1 MKKCLL
7 LLTLLSHNLCASTI
21 IGSPIVEINP
31 EGLYLV
37 QIKISSASDLDE
49 DDISIT
55 NFKSNDDLSDFN
67 FEFRIFENLQNYK
80 RLTLA
85 IPNNYLEDYISFR
98 LNIKK
103 ELKKDIFIFLPQNN
117 VAPRAKS
124 KVSFKL
130 PAKKIYGEPQRY
142 DLEKI
147 LSEEIDSQDSELN
160 NSNVFSLAKPSND
173 NSDDAEDLK
182 SIPSSEVET
191 IWSVSKSVSQN
202 YDASIYQIMW
212 GFYLENPN
220 AFIDEDINRVRGDI
234 DLALPS
240 QELVA
245 STSEVTAKESIAFM
259 DIRNKQI
266 KGSVIK
272 PILKLT
278 APVETYIDHGSKQDS
293 INSSTLK
300 LRPDPIKRIDNSK
313 LNASEIVSK
322 NTSIIEIQS
331 ETDLSATSNIS
342 KNSAG
347 FDLRDLFWVGIL
359 SMLLGFAIAF
369 MLIRSSKRQ
378 EFTREAVEEDLQ
390 DENNTFQTNLS
401 ISNDI
406 ETQELDLVR
415 TYIEMDDWDSAEK
428 ILDKLITNSINEAI
442 VSDARSLL
450 LLKEKN

>member
-1 MKKCLL
+1 MKKHLL
-7 LLTLLSHNLCASTI
+7 LLALLSHSLYASTI
-21 IGSPIVEINP
+21 IGSPIVEINS

-37 QIKISSASDLDE
+37 QIKISSTSNLEE

-55 NFKSNDDLSDFN
+55 NFKSNDELSDFK
-67 FEFRIFENLQNYK
+67 FEFRIFENLQDYK

-117 VAPRAKS
+117 VAPKAKS
-124 KVSFKL
+124 QVSFKL

-147 LSEEIDSQDSELN
+147 LSEENDYQDPEPD
-160 NSNVFSLAKPSND
+160 NSNTFSLAKPNND
-173 NSDDAEDLK
+173 NSNDAEDPE

-212 GFYLENPN
+212 GFYLENPG

-245 STSEVTAKESIAFM
+245 STSEVSAKESIAFM

-266 KGSVIK
+266 QRSAIK

-278 APVETYIDHGSKQDS
+278 APEETYLNFDSNEDS
-293 INSSTLK
+293 IGSSTLK
-300 LRPDPIKRIDNSK
+300 LKPNPGKIIDNSELK
-313 LNASEIVSK
+313 ASEIVSK

-331 ETDLSATSNIS
+331 ETDLSTTSNIS
-342 KNSAG
+342 KNSKG
-347 FDLRDLFWVGIL
+347 FDLRDLFWVGVL
-359 SMLLGFAIAF
+359 SLLLGFAIAY
-369 MLIRSSKRQ
+369 MLIRSSKRPA
-378 EFTREAVEEDLQ
+378 FTRAAVEEDLQ
-390 DENNTFQTNLS
+390 DDNNTFQTNLS

-428 ILDKLITNSINEAI
+428 ILDKLIANSTNEAI
-442 VSDARSLL
+442 ILDARSLL
-450 LLKEKN
+450 KEKN

>member
-1 MKKCLL
+1 MKKYFLL
-7 LLTLLSHNLCASTI
+7 LALLSHSLYASTI
-21 IGSPIVEINP
+21 IGSPIVEVNS

-37 QIKISSASDLDE
+37 QIKISSTRNLIE

-55 NFKSNDDLSDFN
+55 NFKSDDELSDFK
-67 FEFRIFENLQNYK
+67 FEFRIFENLQDYK

-85 IPNNYLEDYISFR
+85 IPSSYLEDYISFR
-98 LNIKK
+98 LNIKR

-117 VAPRAKS
+117 VVPKAKS
-124 KVSFKL
+124 QVSFKL

-147 LSEEIDSQDSELN
+147 LSEEIDYQDSAVD
-160 NSNVFSLAKPSND
+160 NSNVFSLAKPSD
-173 NSDDAEDLK
+173 ENSDDDEALK
-182 SIPSSEVET
+182 SIPSSDVET
-191 IWSVSKSVSQN
+191 IWSVSKSVSQD

-212 GFYLENPN
+212 GFYLENPD

-245 STSEVTAKESIAFM
+245 STSEVNAKESIAFM
-259 DIRNKQI
+259 DIKNKQI
-266 KGSVIK
+266 KVSAIK
-272 PILKLT
+272 PTLKLT
-278 APVETYIDHGSKQDS
+278 APEEIYLNPSSNENSID
-293 INSSTLK
+293 SSTLK
-300 LRPDPIKRIDNSK
+300 LNPDLVNTIDNSE

-322 NTSIIEIQS
+322 NTSFIEIQS
-331 ETDLSATSNIS
+331 ETDLSAISNIP
-342 KNSAG
+342 KNTKG
-347 FDLRDLFWVGIL
+347 FDVKDLFWVGFL
-359 SMLLGFAIAF
+359 SLLLGFSIAY
-369 MLIRSSKRQ
+369 MLIRSSKRPA
-378 EFTREAVEEDLQ
+378 FTRAAVEEDMQ

-428 ILDKLITNSINEAI
+428 ILEKLISNSKNEAI
-442 VSDARSLL
+442 ISDARLL
-450 LLKEKN
+450 LEEKN

>member
-1 MKKCLL
+1 MKKLIL
-7 LLTLLSHNLCASTI
+7 FLALFSHSLYASI
-21 IGSPIVEINP
+21 VIGSPNVEINS

-37 QIKISSASDLDE
+37 QIKISSTTNLAE

-67 FEFRIFENLQNYK
+67 FEFKIFENLQDYK

-85 IPNNYLEDYISFR
+85 LPSNHLEDYISFR
-98 LNIKK
+98 LNIKN
-103 ELKKDIFIFLPQNN
+103 ELKKDIFIFLPQNDL
-117 VAPRAKS
+117 VPKAKS
-124 KVSFKL
+124 QVSFKL

-147 LSEEIDSQDSELN
+147 LSEESNYEDPEPSE
-160 NSNVFSLAKPSND
+160 SNAFSLAKPA
-173 NSDDAEDLK
+173 SDITEEAKDPK
-182 SIPSSEVET
+182 SIPSDEVET

-245 STSEVTAKESIAFM
+245 STSAISAKESIAFM
-259 DIRNKQI
+259 DARNSQLKR
-266 KGSVIK
+266 SAIK

-278 APVETYIDHGSKQDS
+278 APVEIFTDTEVMKDS
-293 INSSTLK
+293 INSSTSESQLDLVK
-300 LRPDPIKRIDNSK
+300 EVDNSQ
-313 LNASEIVSK
+313 LNASEIVEK
-322 NTSIIEIQS
+322 NTSFIELKSQS
-331 ETDLSATSNIS
+331 DFSINANTS
-342 KNSAG
+342 KNSQA
-347 FDLRDLFWVGIL
+347 FDLRDLFWVGVL
-359 SMLLGFAIAF
+359 SLLLGFAIAY
-369 MLIRSSKRQ
+369 MLIRSSKRPT
-378 EFTREAVEEDLQ
+378 FTKAAVEEDLQ
-390 DENNTFQTNLS
+390 DESNTFQTNLS

-415 TYIEMDDWDSAEK
+415 TYIEMDDWESATK
-428 ILDKLITNSINEAI
+428 ILDKLIANSTNDLI
-442 VSDARSLL
+442 VSEAYS
-450 LLKEKN
+450 LLKEKK

>member
-1 MKKCLL
+1 MKKFLFSL
-7 LLTLLSHNLCASTI
+7 ALLSHSLFAITI
-21 IGSPIVEINP
+21 IGSPNVEINS

-37 QIKISSASDLDE
+37 QIKISSTNNLNE

-55 NFKSNDDLSDFN
+55 NFKSDDELSDFS
-67 FEFRIFENLQNYK
+67 FEFRIFENLQDYK

-85 IPNNYLEDYISFR
+85 IPNNYSEDYISFR

-103 ELKKDIFIFLPQNN
+103 ELKKDIFIFLPQNDI
-117 VAPRAKS
+117 APKIKS
-124 KVSFKL
+124 QVSFKL

-142 DLEKI
+142 DLAKI
-147 LSEEIDSQDSELN
+147 LSEETNYEDSELN
-160 NSNVFSLAKPSND
+160 ESDVFSLVKPSND
-173 NSDDAEDLK
+173 NNDKAEEPK
-182 SIPSSEVET
+182 IIPSSKVET

-220 AFIDEDINRVRGDI
+220 AFINEDINRVRGDI

-245 STSEVTAKESIAFM
+245 STSEIAAKESIAFM
-259 DIRNKQI
+259 DARNNKA
-266 KGSVIK
+266 KGSVIR

-278 APVETYIDHGSKQDS
+278 TPKEIFTDSASNKDS
-293 INSSTLK
+293 INSSALQSQ
-300 LRPDPIKRIDNSK
+300 PDPIKKINNSQ

-322 NTSIIEIQS
+322 NTSIIELQS
-331 ETDLSATSNIS
+331 AADLSLKSKTL
-342 KNSAG
+342 KNSEA
-347 FDLRDLFWVGIL
+347 FDLKDLFWVGVL
-359 SMLLGFAIAF
+359 SLLLGFAIAY
-369 MLIRSSKRQ
+369 MLIRLSKRPV
-378 EFTREAVEEDLQ
+378 FTRAAVEEDLRE
-390 DENNTFQTNLS
+390 ENNTFQTNLS

-415 TYIEMDDWDSAEK
+415 TYIEMDDWDSAVK
-428 ILDKLITNSINEAI
+428 ILDKLIANSTNNSI

-450 LLKEKN
+450 KEKK